1 MRVCAESAFMVE
13 SPIIY
18 VYGAVRRFAMTL
30 EEIAGRASGGTH
42 RKSGQVSV
50 VVRRADP
57 RTGRWLFDAVTVA
70 PDRSGGPY
78 RVRVR
83 VARKTRN
90 PESERL
96 LDKDIEVSCS
106 CPAWRFWG
114 SDYWA
119 SVHRYLWAPT
129 SNVPNFFPDWAK
141 PGRSFSDRSYPRLR
155 DPEGENGICKH
166 VAAVLGQM
174 RDYAV
179 PPPAVSPEDRP
190 GQPRPGTASDN
201 LWRKLGASDIKSYM
215 QDKYGVAIA
224 PPEVAE
230 ATADALN
237 QWYDNPNMFESLP
250 GQDAVRPTQDRVMF
264 DDVLRDMGQGDKR
277 EDFLR
282 VFEET
287 AMRRRG
293 REQPTEQPE
302 VEEPEARPG
311 EPGAPGAGEPPPGG
325 GPVPGARGTPGG
337 ERGGE
342 AV

>member
-1 MRVCAESAFMVE
+1 MEMN
-13 SPIIY
+13 PTIY
-18 VYGAVRRFAMTL
+18 VHGLTVRFAMTL
-30 EEIAGRASGGTH
+30 EEIAGRAPGQTR

-57 RTGRWLFDAVTVA
+57 RTGRWLFDAVTVG

-83 VARKTRN
+83 VARETRN

-96 LDKDIEVSCS
+96 LEKDIEVSCS

-119 SVHRYLWAPT
+119 SVHRYLWAPG
-129 SNVPNFFPDWAK
+129 SNVPNFFPDWPK
-141 PGRSFSDRSYPRLR
+141 PGRSFSDRSYPGLR
-155 DPEGENGICKH
+155 DPGGQNGICKH
-166 VAAVLGQM
+166 VAAALGQM

-179 PPPAVSPEDRP
+179 PAPAVSPEDRP

-201 LWRKLGASDIKSYM
+201 LWRKLGAADIKSYM
-215 QDKYGVAIA
+215 QDKYGVAFA

-237 QWYDNPNMFESLP
+237 RWYDNPNMFESLP
-250 GQDAVRPTQDRVMF
+250 GQDAVRPMQDRVMF
-264 DDVLRDMGQGDKR
+264 DDVLRDMGRADRK
-277 EDFLR
+277 EEFLR
-282 VFEET
+282 VFEEA
-287 AMRRRG
+287 AMKRRG
-293 REQPTEQPE
+293 RVQQPAEQPE
-302 VEEPEARPG
+302 VGEPEEVGP
-311 EPGAPGAGEPPPGG
+311 ETPGAGEPPPGG
-325 GPVPGARGTPGG
+325 GPIPGAEGTPGG
-337 ERGGE
+337 AGGSK